1 MEKLQTPDGGEDFL
15 LIYQEFYWS
24 IDTPTNKI
32 KLKGTSCEAVEIQIF
47 DKNVY
52 TLSKALSTYFSLLGW
67 PPNQTQKRQTYQSTV
82 NNIQVIHSMQ
92 SKKR

>member
-47 DKNVY
+47 DK
-52 TLSKALSTYFSLLGW
+52 
-67 PPNQTQKRQTYQSTV
+67 KRLYS
-82 NNIQVIHSMQ
+82 
-92 SKKR
+92 

>member
-1 MEKLQTPDGGEDFL
+1 MLYLVLLEFWGTPGSIQMPGTFCMENLQTPDGGEDFL

-47 DKNVY
+47 DK
-52 TLSKALSTYFSLLGW
+52 
-67 PPNQTQKRQTYQSTV
+67 KRLYS
-82 NNIQVIHSMQ
+82 
-92 SKKR
+92 

>member
-1 MEKLQTPDGGEDFL
+1 MLGEPPSRIQMPGTFFVEKLQTPDGGEDFL

-47 DKNVY
+47 DK
-52 TLSKALSTYFSLLGW
+52 
-67 PPNQTQKRQTYQSTV
+67 KRLYSYYLP
-82 NNIQVIHSMQ
+82 
-92 SKKR
+92 

>member
-1 MEKLQTPDGGEDFL
+1 MLGEPPSRIQMPGTFFVEKLQTPDGGEDFL

-47 DKNVY
+47 DKKRLY
-52 TLSKALSTYFSLLGW
+52 SYLL
-67 PPNQTQKRQTYQSTV
+67 
-82 NNIQVIHSMQ
+82 
-92 SKKR
+92 